1 MKSQIGKENS
11 LLKSTTVERPNSDHL
26 STKTIL
32 PLKAYT
38 IYAVGSPENSVIK
51 L

>member
-1 MKSQIGKENS
+1 MKSQIGKEIS
-11 LLKSTTVERPNSDHL
+11 LLKSTTVERPNSNDL
-26 STKTIL
+26 SAKKIL

-38 IYAVGSPENSVIK
+38 IYEVGSPENSVIK